1 MRENESFFRSRLE
14 QQSKNVVLDLNTI
27 SLDLPHIH
35 YNDSRILI
43 DTGSKY
49 NFIKPQMVSP
59 QTKIIDCDYK
69 IRTPAGES
77 NGKGCVNINVKNMLG
92 VDKDEKFY
100 VYDFSDNYDVLIGK
114 QTLQGLKA
122 KIDLETNCLITKD
135 CTIPL
140 LGMNHIEINKGWNEL
155 KIKTNVCTPSDKLC
169 VVSIKELQLYN
180 IVTDIDR
187 NGFIEI
193 EYFSDCDKT
202 LSIETVSVE
211 ECELYMGEMIDNPL
225 SIDEI
230 TSLLRTE
237 HMNSEE
243 KECIISTLMKYP
255 EIIKFEGD
263 ILTATN
269 LLKHKIVTTDEEPVY
284 SKNYRY
290 PISFRQDISNEINKL
305 LEQKII
311 RPSNSPYNSPLWV
324 VPKKPDASGK
334 RKVRLVVD
342 YRKLNNKTKDDRFPL
357 PNIEDLFSKIGR
369 ATYFSAID
377 LVSGF
382 HQIEMEPESI
392 PKTAFSTENGHYE
405 FLRMPFG
412 LKNGPP
418 QFQRTMNLIFC
429 DLPNVLVYLD
439 DIIIFSDS
447 LQEHMKHLN
456 VVFKRLKTH
465 QLKIQLDKTEFF
477 KKELLFLGHIVS
489 EKGIQPNPEKVK
501 AIKDFPVPQTTKQI
515 KQFLG
520 LAGYYRKMIKGFA
533 KIAQPLTNALR
544 KTSTI
549 NPKDPKFIEAVNF
562 LKEAITNAPILQL
575 PKLNDPYILTTDA
588 SNVSLGAVLSQMT
601 DNKDLPISFASRT
614 LNPAEQNLSTIEKEM
629 LAITWAVKHFRP
641 YLYGRKFTLR
651 TDHKPLQWLHSLKE
665 PNAKLMRWKLLM
677 EEYDYTV
684 EFIKGRSNCVA
695 DCLSRPFNVNMMES
709 SDEFTG
715 FDDSELFPG
724 FPAENNANNA
734 NDNANNNDEYDDI
747 DINDL
752 LRFHNNEAPPSVS
765 ESVLNDLD
773 EQIGNNSIVNANID
787 NINENDVE
795 TGNENLVN
803 NTNNDNDNDSLMTQH
818 SQESSDDRIGIMD
831 ENSIINT
838 EANQIV
844 ISRGK
849 GKPQFKKIFN
859 KNRIIFKYRDARDI
873 GNNVE
878 EIREYLKPDTVYG
891 IVFSNKS
898 PLFEALKTEIL
909 SSMTNEIVKIVPNIK
924 FRIYKRINADITD
937 VDEQTMII
945 ARCHEDKN
953 FHRGINENYKQI
965 RKNYYWPA
973 MHKDV
978 TEFVNKCEIC
988 LKTKYERNP
997 IKTKFKVTPTP
1008 TKPFEKLQIDTFT
1021 YNNIKI
1027 LTIVDSFSKRLSAY
1041 TLKSA
1046 NSIEIIKN
1054 LNNYLSVFPIPKC
1067 IQSDNGLEFNNALYK
1082 QFTEIN
1088 GIETYFTTPYH
1099 PQSQGL
1105 IERTHSTII
1114 EILQGLEIKFPKYS
1128 VEQKLR
1134 LALRTYNNS
1143 IKDQFNLSPNELTFG
1158 IQNYLP
1164 KNQDQDNPA
1173 VITEELANQ
1182 YFKEIQALNDAV
1194 YKKIIE
1200 EKEKRTE
1207 KCNKNREEPPEIP
1220 DRIFIKNPKFHKNVP
1235 RYSTAT
1241 KEGDRFKLKRNVI
1254 KIHPN
1259 RMKRPRKKVKDNLIV
1274 ADEGNDHPSVVPDP
1288 SNVDVQTDRLD
1299 KDSRN
1304 NSD

>member
-1 MRENESFFRSRLE
+1 M
-14 QQSKNVVLDLNTI
+14 K
-27 SLDLPHIH
+27 
-35 YNDSRILI
+35 ILI
-43 DTGSKY
+43 DTASNY
-49 NFIKPQMVSP
+49 NFIKPQIVTK
-59 QTKIIDCDYK
+59 QTKLIDCTYT
-69 IRTPAGES
+69 IRTATGES
-77 NGKGCVNINVKNMLG
+77 KGNGYVNINVKGMLG
-92 VDKDEKFY
+92 VDKDERFF
-100 VYDFSDNYDVLIGK
+100 VFDFSDNYDVLIGK
-114 QTLQGLKA
+114 QTLQGLKS
-122 KIDLETNCLITKD
+122 KIDFETNCLVTKYS
-135 CTIPL
+135 TIPL
-140 LGMNHIEINKGWNEL
+140 LGMNCTKIHKGWNDL
-155 KIKTNVCTPSDKLC
+155 RIKTNECNPSEKLC
-169 VVSIKELQLYN
+169 IASIKELQLNN
-180 IVTDIDR
+180 IVTNIDR

-202 LSIETVSVE
+202 LNIETVPVE
-211 ECELYMGEMIDNPL
+211 ECELYMGETIDNPL
-225 SIDEI
+225 SMDEI
-230 TSLLRTE
+230 TSLLRTD

-290 PISFRQDISNEINKL
+290 PISFRQDIGNEINKL

-477 KKELLFLGHIVS
+477 KKELLFLGHIIS

-533 KIAQPLTNALR
+533 KIAQPLTHALR

-665 PNAKLMRWKLLM
+665 PNSKLMRWKLLM

-695 DCLSRPFNVNMMES
+695 DCLSRPFQVNMMEN
-709 SDEFTG
+709 DDTDFVG
-715 FDDSELFPG
+715 FENDTFLG
-724 FPAENNANNA
+724 FPTVNDASANVNDS
-734 NDNANNNDEYDDI
+734 NDNNDLHEFDDI

-752 LRFHNNEAPPSVS
+752 LRFNNNEPPLYVD
-765 ESVLNDLD
+765 ESILD
-773 EQIGNNSIVNANID
+773 EINEQIDNNGNDDTGNNPIENINID
-787 NINENDVE
+787 NENENDRP
-795 TGNENLVN
+795 N
-803 NTNNDNDNDSLMTQH
+803 NDNDSLMTQH

-831 ENSIINT
+831 DNSIINT

-873 GNNVE
+873 VNNVE

-978 TEFVNKCEIC
+978 TDFVNKCEIC

-1008 TKPFEKLQIDTFT
+1008 TKPFEKIQIDTFT

-1041 TLKSA
+1041 TMKSA

-1054 LNNYLSVFPIPKC
+1054 LNNYLSIFPIPKC
-1067 IQSDNGLEFNNALYK
+1067 IQTDNGLEFNNALYK

-1099 PQSQGL
+1099 PPSQGL

-1207 KCNKNREEPPEIP
+1207 KCNKNREEPPVIP

-1259 RMKRPRKKVKDNLIV
+1259 RMKRPRKNFKDNLIV
-1274 ADEGNDHPSVVPDP
+1274 PDEGNDNPPSVVPGP
-1288 SNVDVQTDRLD
+1288 SNADVQTDRLD
-1299 KDSRN
+1299 EDSRN